1 MLFSSDPVAT
11 YINAKFEP
19 VWESVRPVP
28 VVTIDFGNGERITRT
43 LHGNISTS
51 VCDPTGRVLDVLPGL
66 YSPGEYRRQ
75 LEQFALLHQYLAFN
89 FGMPPFAER
98 FVKYH
103 RTQAELLAKAQPP
116 AQLVFNR
123 FAGVSKARVENP
135 VKLVIGAK
143 PEAIPTPKTDRTPV
157 IGWDELAADTRVNET
172 ARRKQIHEQLAAT
185 GTVKPDRL
193 VKWLYREVLHADLD
207 DPTLGIGR
215 LLDDTN
221 PFAAEDRAAHRK

>member
-1 MLFSSDPVAT
+1 MLFSSDPLAA
-11 YINAKFEP
+11 YINTKFEP

-43 LHGNISTS
+43 LHGNIATS
-51 VCDPTGRVLDVLPGL
+51 VCDPSGRVLDVLPGL
-66 YSPGEYRRQ
+66 YSPDEYRRQ

-89 FGMPPFAER
+89 FGAPPFAER
-98 FVKYH
+98 FAKYH

-116 AQLVFNR
+116 AKLEFNWL
-123 FAGVSKARVENP
+123 AGVSKARVENP

-143 PEAIPTPKTDRTPV
+143 PEAIPTPKAERTPV
-157 IGWDELAADTRVNET
+157 VGWEELATDTRVNET
-172 ARRKQIHEQLAAT
+172 ARRRQIHEKLSVAGA
-185 GTVKPDRL
+185 VKPDDL

-207 DPTLGIGR
+207 DPTLGIGK

-221 PFAAEDRAAHRK
+221 PFADEDRAARRK